1 MRDFDNQKTVSLALN
16 KAFFVFINL
25 LLFYKPKKK
34 ICDLI
39 NKSQT
44 FEVGQN
50 PAFFIAGVG
59 KSYFLEV
66 RFFISGTEFPG
77 LISVTIFIS
86 GIFSFMIFRK
96 GVLVFLLSLM

>member
-1 MRDFDNQKTVSLALN
+1 MRSGN

-59 KSYFLEV
+59 QSNIYLYGFKTSFKIKSVSLFSRLSDLRV
-66 RFFISGTEFPG
+66 FSKNNSFPRFF
-77 LISVTIFIS
+77 LIEIESVKSIY
-86 GIFSFMIFRK
+86 
-96 GVLVFLLSLM
+96 